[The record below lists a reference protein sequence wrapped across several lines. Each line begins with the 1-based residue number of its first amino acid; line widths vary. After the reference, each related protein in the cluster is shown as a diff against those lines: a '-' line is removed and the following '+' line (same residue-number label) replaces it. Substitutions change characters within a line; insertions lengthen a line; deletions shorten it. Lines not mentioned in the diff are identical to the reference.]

1 MDSLSRMWGG
11 EIFVPKIPSYNILD
25 LAEAIAPEA
34 KIEEVGIRPGEKV
47 NEEMIT
53 VTDSLSSIEFKN
65 HYVILPTLNLWDTDD
80 FKEKDKEDLGTFC
93 PNDFCYNSGTNEHF
107 LKVNQLRK
115 LIREHLNLDI

>member
-1 MDSLSRMWGG
+1 MNGG

-65 HYVILPTLNLWDTDD
+65 YYVILPTLSLWDTDD